1 MEQYDN
7 WKKELEQHFRLL
19 RAGETP
25 RAVEN
30 LEGSSS
36 SHNWEEAYSRS
47 LREDPLED
55 RVVTMSPLLYRLM
68 VEQGHVS
75 ELENLQIRLRREAW
89 LHYFKRILRRVLRID
104 QLP

>member
-7 WKKELEQHFRLL
+7 WKVELEHYFRLM

-25 RAVEN
+25 RTVET

-36 SHNWEEAYSRS
+36 SHNWEAAYSRS
-47 LREDPLED
+47 LRGNTTEES
-55 RVVTMSPLLYRLM
+55 VVTMSPLLYRLM

-89 LHYFKRILRRVLRID
+89 PHYFMRIFRRVLRID